1 MKNNSMKNKVL
12 LLLLSS
18 LLFIV
23 ACSDTSSSQEEDAE
37 EAMEN
42 KENESKEA
50 SDDASKEEETSLTE
64 EEALSIALEVNESI
78 ISAAKSD
85 DIDAF
90 RSLYSTQLEDT
101 IVKQDFE
108 FFQTKVGEHE
118 DLDVRV
124 LFQTDDVIGVS
135 VYEYTNELSSTG
147 SRNHSYQSYRLN
159 LENIDGAW
167 VYSTSEKVQEAF
179 NTLFST
185 KLSDIYGDEF
195 VENGFVTGAHPYL
208 FDVVLSNG
216 VEVELYKMKLND
228 DQSLDVVIAI
238 QNGLENAINSIVF
251 NELIL
256 GNGDKIPFADL
267 SGYELEPTDI
277 IATKTMKLV
286 PITIPTEELLV
297 SPEEIDMTQVNV
309 SSNFNYVIN

>member
-1 MKNNSMKNKVL
+1 MKNKLLLL

-18 LLFIV
+18 LLFV
-23 ACSDTSSSQEEDAE
+23 AACSDTTSSQEDAE
-37 EAMEN
+37 TKEEATEN
-42 KENESKEA
+42 KENESNEVSDEA
-50 SDDASKEEETSLTE
+50 MEEEDTSLTE

-90 RSLYSTQLEDT
+90 RSLYSTHLEDT
-101 IVKQDFE
+101 IVNQDFE

-118 DLDVRV
+118 DLAVRV

-179 NTLFST
+179 NTIFST
-185 KLSDIYGDEF
+185 KLSDKYGDEF

-256 GNGDKIPFADL
+256 GNADKIPFADL
-267 SGYELEPTDI
+267 SGYELESTDI

-297 SPEEIDMTQVNV
+297 SPQEIDMTQVNV